1 MNKTISFVRLDFAA
15 IKPYIKTLYLFVIIA
30 IFTGII
36 DSSLDMTFT
45 MVMIG
50 LPMILSYPFAISEKN
65 SLDTLYSTLSLNR
78 KDVVLGRYAFAF
90 IIEIVAIMIL
100 LALAFIKSNFSTM
113 DMSFNELFI
122 YISFLSMI
130 FSIIIAF
137 QYPIFFKFGYAKAK
151 LFSYIPLLLLFLLL
165 GVIPTIAMKLNVNI
179 NWDKLN
185 SIFIENTRL
194 MFYLPLLIGLASL
207 FISYMVSA
215 KIYMKKDI

>member
-1 MNKTISFVRLDFAA
+1 
-15 IKPYIKTLYLFVIIA
+15 
-30 IFTGII
+30 
-36 DSSLDMTFT
+36 
-45 MVMIG
+45 
-50 LPMILSYPFAISEKN
+50 
-65 SLDTLYSTLSLNR
+65 
-78 KDVVLGRYAFAF
+78 
-90 IIEIVAIMIL
+90 
-100 LALAFIKSNFSTM
+100 
-113 DMSFNELFI
+113 
-122 YISFLSMI
+122 MI

-137 QYPIFFKFGYAKAK
+137 QYPMFFKFGYAKAK